1 MTDSYRLS
9 SDLHMCAMHTCEY
22 THTHYIFKNLK
33 INQKAGLQVS
43 SKQMNADETALD
55 DQSLFDP
62 QDAQGRRESAP
73 GSCSWHVHTHHTH
86 ISVIKANEGLYY
98 GLIIVD

>member
-1 MTDSYRLS
+1 MP
-9 SDLHMCAMHTCEY
+9 
-22 THTHYIFKNLK
+22 
-33 INQKAGLQVS
+33 
-43 SKQMNADETALD
+43 SKQMNAEETALD

-73 GSCSWHVHTHHTH
+73 GSCPRHVHTRHTP